1 MNTAELKPVVE
12 AILMVAEQPL
22 SIDRLGKLL
31 DSDSD
36 QAPTR
41 DELKE
46 TLDALQADYS
56 ERGVELT
63 EVASGFRFRARQEYA
78 TQIGRLWEERK
89 LRYSRAFMETL
100 AIIAY
105 RQPITRGEI
114 EHIRGVAVSTNI
126 MRQLLEREWV
136 RVVGHRDV
144 PGRPA
149 VYSTTRDLL
158 DYFGMKS
165 LSELP
170 TLAELQ
176 DIDSINAD
184 MFAEPLPITALGDGA
199 NDETADLTSLDNGDE
214 TDGASGQ
221 EAESD
226 EPSADDEAGSAAR
239 SEVESEVEPEVEPEV
254 GGDDNVTASDSP
266 PEPRSATEPPQA

>member
-239 SEVESEVEPEVEPEV
+239 SEVESEVEP
-254 GGDDNVTASDSP
+254 GDRREQSD
-266 PEPRSATEPPQA
+266 ERQAEQ